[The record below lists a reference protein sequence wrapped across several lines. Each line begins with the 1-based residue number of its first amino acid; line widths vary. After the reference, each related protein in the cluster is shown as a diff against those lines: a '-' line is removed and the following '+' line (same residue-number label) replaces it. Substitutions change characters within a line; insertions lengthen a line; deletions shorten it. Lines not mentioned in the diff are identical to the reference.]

1 MAVGKQSHFRE
12 RLGKEKPLMAGRGRE
27 GELHPRETWF
37 ELSWRERKCLSG
49 GKKKRRREYVLAK
62 QRANS
67 LRHLRQKGKYAVLR
81 VLDYG
86 LSLFH
91 PALRLFLFSFSSSNT
106 ATVRYDLPHMDNAA
120 HLLMSHIY
128 FSLITVDSTPNMH
141 LSSAP
146 KISPLVWLGA
156 ILVFAKRNPQR
167 RILRDGR
174 N

>member
-27 GELHPRETWF
+27 SELHPRETWF
-37 ELSWRERKCLSG
+37 ELSWRERKCLLG
-49 GKKKRRREYVLAK
+49 GKKREYVLAK

-91 PALRLFLFSFSSSNT
+91 PALRLFFFFHPAIQPPSDTICLTWTALPIFSCPTFT
-106 ATVRYDLPHMDNAA
+106 FP
-120 HLLMSHIY
+120 
-128 FSLITVDSTPNMH
+128 
-141 LSSAP
+141 
-146 KISPLVWLGA
+146 
-156 ILVFAKRNPQR
+156 
-167 RILRDGR
+167 
-174 N
+174 

>member
-1 MAVGKQSHFRE
+1 M
-12 RLGKEKPLMAGRGRE
+12 
-27 GELHPRETWF
+27 
-37 ELSWRERKCLSG
+37 
-49 GKKKRRREYVLAK
+49 LAK

-91 PALRLFLFSFSSSNT
+91 PALRLLFFFSSSNT
-106 ATVRYDLPHMDNAA
+106 ATVRYNLAYLDNAA
-120 HLLMSHIY
+120 HLLMSYIY
-128 FSLITVDSTPNMH
+128 FSLITMNSTPNMH
-141 LSSAP
+141 LSSAL

-156 ILVFAKRNPQR
+156 ILVFAKRNPQQR
-167 RILRDGR
+167 FLRDGR